1 MHIVNHIHHIFQ
13 LLLIWIQWSGKNIM
27 QNQVLLHPL
36 LYIVCNYILFA
47 LICFRFLLCRSF
59 RSIPSEDWGPTDWMY
74 CGSSKMSPYILI
86 KGSTSRKPL
95 PNCRKQDMKILFS
108 IFETRT
114 YWLEKID
121 HIQYNKTFIIKVY
134 SLKKDRWNIGSIH
147 RGFVF

>member
-1 MHIVNHIHHIFQ
+1 MVWKKYYAKPS
-13 LLLIWIQWSGKNIM
+13 LIAPVTI
-27 QNQVLLHPL
+27 
-36 LYIVCNYILFA
+36 YIVCNYILFA

-74 CGSSKMSPYILI
+74 CGSSKMPPYILI
-86 KGSTSRKPL
+86 KGSTSRKLL

-134 SLKKDRWNIGSIH
+134 SLKKERWNIGSIH